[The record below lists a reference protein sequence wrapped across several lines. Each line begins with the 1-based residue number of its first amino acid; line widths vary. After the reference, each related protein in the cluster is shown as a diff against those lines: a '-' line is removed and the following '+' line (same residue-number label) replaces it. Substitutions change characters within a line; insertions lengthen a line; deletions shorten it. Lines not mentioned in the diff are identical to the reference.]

1 MKRIFSILRQN
12 NCNFIIVISL
22 ILFSLVGYT
31 QQTLSGV
38 VVDQLDETPLL
49 GVTVLIES
57 KQIGV
62 VTDFDGGFNIDVEIG
77 DTIQF
82 SYIGYKTI
90 EHVVSDFSYLTIR
103 LEIATETL
111 DEIVLIGYGT
121 IKAKDA
127 TGSVVSVNK
136 DEFNKGNI
144 VTPENLLQGR
154 VAGLSINTGGA
165 PGSGSTIKIRGGA
178 SLGASNNPL
187 IVIDGL
193 PIDNNAVGGSRS
205 ILSTINPNEIE
216 SFSVLKDASA
226 TAIYGSRASN
236 GVIIIST
243 KKGSSKLNVNLDFTT
258 TYNTLS
264 NKVDVFSANE
274 FRDLIKQ
281 QRPSLVSNLG
291 SANTDWQDE
300 IFANTISSSSDISIN
315 GAVFEDIP
323 ARLSLGNSIQNGLRL
338 TSSYE
343 RNSASL
349 SINPKF
355 FEDRLRV
362 AVNANYSHERNRFA
376 SGQEGNAISFDPTQP
391 VYDTESPFGGFFQY
405 HVDDNNG
412 ILNQNDLVPL
422 APVNPVAELLQRKSI
437 SKVHRVYGNIKL
449 DYNVNFIP
457 SLKATVNIGL
467 DKQDSEGSV
476 HVSDLNPLKQNDGRI
491 IGSSVAYTNTNKNL
505 LFDGYFKYSKSFTDL
520 ETDITTGYSYQ
531 RFEKKRYT
539 TNERLDDGVDSQ
551 PRMTILPDLVLVG
564 FFSRLNLSLSDK
576 YLLTLSYRRDG
587 TSRFSKEN
595 RWGNFPAAA
604 FAWKAHQDLF
614 SEDTT
619 ISNLKLR
626 LGWGITGQQDIGDD
640 NLDLFWDKYIKGNP
654 VAQYQ
659 FGKNLIPIGI
669 PQFRNENLKWEET
682 TTYNAGFDIG
692 ILEDRYT
699 LSIDFFRKESR
710 DLLVDAAVADGS
722 NFSNVGF
729 QNIGE
734 FTSQGAEFV
743 LQGDVLTAEDS
754 NQLQWNASLNGS
766 LIRTEVTSLF
776 QGQDLLKGIAAGGT
790 GVETQIH
797 RIGYTPYSFFVY
809 KQIYDSNGNP
819 IENTYA
825 DLNGDKQINQDDRYI
840 HHNNQPSLSLGFASS
855 FSYKNFDLSFNARA
869 VIGNYVYNNINS
881 SRAQYDL
888 IANGS
893 VLYNLPKSIEQTNFS
908 TTSNVILSDY
918 YIENASFFRVDNVS
932 LGYNFKEIFNSNVDF
947 RLSTSVQNLLVVT
960 NYSGLDPEVFNNG
973 IDNAIYPRPRTF
985 LINANIQF

>member
-1 MKRIFSILRQN
+1 MKRISSILCQN
-12 NCNFIIVISL
+12 NCNLIIVISL
-22 ILFSLVGYT
+22 LFFSIVGQA

-38 VVDQLDETPLL
+38 VVDQRNESPLL

-57 KQIGV
+57 KQKGV
-62 VTDFDGGFNIDVEIG
+62 VTDFDGGFNIDAEIG

-82 SYIGYKTI
+82 SFLGYKTI
-90 EHVVSDFSYLTIR
+90 EHVVSGFSYLTIR
-103 LEIATETL
+103 LEIAIETL

-121 IKAKDA
+121 VKAKDA
-127 TGSVVSVNK
+127 TGAVVSINK

-144 VTPENLLQGR
+144 VTPANLLQGR
-154 VAGLSINTGGA
+154 VAGLSINTGGE
-165 PGSGSTIKIRGGA
+165 PGSGSTIRIRGGA

-291 SANTDWQDE
+291 SANTDWQNE

-315 GAVFEDIP
+315 GAVFKDIP

-355 FEDRLRV
+355 FEDKLRV
-362 AVNANYSHERNRFA
+362 AVNANYAHERNRFA

-391 VYDTESPFGGFFQY
+391 VYDAQSPFGGFFQY

-412 ILNQNDLVPL
+412 ILNQNDKVPL

-437 SKVHRVYGNIKL
+437 SKVHRIYGNIKL
-449 DYNVNFIP
+449 DYNVHFVP
-457 SLKATVNIGL
+457 SLKAVVNIGL
-467 DKQDSEGSV
+467 DKQDADGSV
-476 HVSDLNPLKQNDGRI
+476 IVSDLNPLEQNDGRI

-505 LFDGYFKYSKSFTDL
+505 LLDGYLKYNKSFKDL
-520 ETDITTGYSYQ
+520 ETDITAGYSYQ

-551 PRMTILPDLVLVG
+551 PRTTILPDHVLIG
-564 FFSRLNLSLSDK
+564 FFGRLNMSMSDK

-595 RWGNFPAAA
+595 KWGDFPAAA

-640 NLDLFWDKYIKGNP
+640 NLDLFWDKYIRGNP

-659 FGKNLIPIGI
+659 FGSNLIPIGI
-669 PQFRNENLKWEET
+669 PQFRNESLKWEET
-682 TTYNAGFDIG
+682 TTYNAGLDIG
-692 ILEDRYT
+692 VLEDRYT
-699 LSIDFFRKESR
+699 LSVDVFRKESR
-710 DLLVDAAVADGS
+710 DLLVNAALADGS

-734 FTSQGAEFV
+734 FTSQGVEFV
-743 LQGDVLTAEDS
+743 LQGDVLAAED
-754 NQLQWNASLNGS
+754 
-766 LIRTEVTSLF
+766 
-776 QGQDLLKGIAAGGT
+776 
-790 GVETQIH
+790 QISF
-797 RIGYTPYSFFVY
+797 IGMQV
-809 KQIYDSNGNP
+809 
-819 IENTYA
+819 
-825 DLNGDKQINQDDRYI
+825 
-840 HHNNQPSLSLGFASS
+840 
-855 FSYKNFDLSFNARA
+855 
-869 VIGNYVYNNINS
+869 
-881 SRAQYDL
+881 
-888 IANGS
+888 
-893 VLYNLPKSIEQTNFS
+893 
-908 TTSNVILSDY
+908 
-918 YIENASFFRVDNVS
+918 
-932 LGYNFKEIFNSNVDF
+932 
-947 RLSTSVQNLLVVT
+947 
-960 NYSGLDPEVFNNG
+960 
-973 IDNAIYPRPRTF
+973 
-985 LINANIQF
+985 